1 MRWNELGKFLIV
13 ALAIVGGFVMYIRP
27 LASSVKQ
34 GLDLQGGTHVVLQ
47 AVDTPQLKVNDDAL
61 DRATHIIE
69 RRVNALG
76 LTEPVVQR
84 QGRDRII
91 VELPGVKDPEKAI
104 NMLGKTAMLE
114 FKDPNNKTVLT
125 GTDLKDAKA
134 VVGNGNQ
141 PLVSM
146 EFSDEGGQKFADVT
160 ARNVGKRIAITLD
173 GEVLTAPVVQEAI
186 TGGRAQITG
195 NRSMEEA
202 QHLAILLRS
211 GSLPVKLEI
220 IENRTVGPTLGQDSK
235 EASQKAFLIG
245 VAGVFVFMILF
256 YRLSGVVADIALL
269 LYTMLLLLVMR
280 YLNAT
285 LTLPGMAGIILSIG
299 MAVDANVLIFER
311 FKEEIRTGKTLRK
324 AMDNGF
330 GRALVTILDSNITTL
345 MACAVLFYLGTGEPH
360 GFWHLR
366 SESRGGGKMKNF
378 SIVRNWK
385 IFFAITIIG
394 LMIGYGSMIFRGFN
408 LGIDFT
414 GGSIMDLKFEK
425 AVQVAQ
431 VREVLGKHNLGGAII
446 QLESNDSAAT
456 SSQGV
461 LIRTP
466 VIADN
471 DRTTVMQDMEKSLG
485 KFEIRRVEN
494 VGATIGGE
502 LIQQAAIA
510 IFLSWVLMVLYITIR
525 FQLNF
530 ALAAI
535 IALIIDV
542 SVTLSW
548 FSLLQLEIDST
559 FVAALL
565 TVVGYSVN
573 GTIVIFD
580 RIRENLK
587 VHRRTETVTDMIDNS
602 IKSTLTRTIYTTIT
616 TLFAIVAIFLFGG
629 ETIHNFSFAMLVG
642 CCSGAY
648 TSILLAGTIWLF
660 LQHKKAGE

>member
-1 MRWNELGKFLIV
+1 
-13 ALAIVGGFVMYIRP
+13 
-27 LASSVKQ
+27 
-34 GLDLQGGTHVVLQ
+34 
-47 AVDTPQLKVNDDAL
+47 
-61 DRATHIIE
+61 
-69 RRVNALG
+69 
-76 LTEPVVQR
+76 
-84 QGRDRII
+84 
-91 VELPGVKDPEKAI
+91 
-104 NMLGKTAMLE
+104 
-114 FKDPNNKTVLT
+114 
-125 GTDLKDAKA
+125 
-134 VVGNGNQ
+134 
-141 PLVSM
+141 
-146 EFSDEGGQKFADVT
+146 
-160 ARNVGKRIAITLD
+160 
-173 GEVLTAPVVQEAI
+173 
-186 TGGRAQITG
+186 
-195 NRSMEEA
+195 
-202 QHLAILLRS
+202 
-211 GSLPVKLEI
+211 
-220 IENRTVGPTLGQDSK
+220 
-235 EASQKAFLIG
+235 
-245 VAGVFVFMILF
+245 
-256 YRLSGVVADIALL
+256 
-269 LYTMLLLLVMR
+269 
-280 YLNAT
+280 
-285 LTLPGMAGIILSIG
+285 
-299 MAVDANVLIFER
+299 
-311 FKEEIRTGKTLRK
+311 
-324 AMDNGF
+324 
-330 GRALVTILDSNITTL
+330 
-345 MACAVLFYLGTGEPH
+345 
-360 GFWHLR
+360 
-366 SESRGGGKMKNF
+366 MKNF

-414 GGSIMDLKFEK
+414 GGSIMELKFEK

>member
-1 MRWNELGKFLIV
+1 
-13 ALAIVGGFVMYIRP
+13 
-27 LASSVKQ
+27 
-34 GLDLQGGTHVVLQ
+34 
-47 AVDTPQLKVNDDAL
+47 
-61 DRATHIIE
+61 
-69 RRVNALG
+69 
-76 LTEPVVQR
+76 
-84 QGRDRII
+84 
-91 VELPGVKDPEKAI
+91 
-104 NMLGKTAMLE
+104 
-114 FKDPNNKTVLT
+114 
-125 GTDLKDAKA
+125 
-134 VVGNGNQ
+134 
-141 PLVSM
+141 
-146 EFSDEGGQKFADVT
+146 
-160 ARNVGKRIAITLD
+160 
-173 GEVLTAPVVQEAI
+173 
-186 TGGRAQITG
+186 
-195 NRSMEEA
+195 
-202 QHLAILLRS
+202 
-211 GSLPVKLEI
+211 
-220 IENRTVGPTLGQDSK
+220 
-235 EASQKAFLIG
+235 
-245 VAGVFVFMILF
+245 
-256 YRLSGVVADIALL
+256 
-269 LYTMLLLLVMR
+269 
-280 YLNAT
+280 
-285 LTLPGMAGIILSIG
+285 
-299 MAVDANVLIFER
+299 
-311 FKEEIRTGKTLRK
+311 
-324 AMDNGF
+324 
-330 GRALVTILDSNITTL
+330 
-345 MACAVLFYLGTGEPH
+345 
-360 GFWHLR
+360 
-366 SESRGGGKMKNF
+366 MKNF

-485 KFEIRRVEN
+485 KFDIRRVEN

-535 IALIIDV
+535 IALIVDV